1 MSRTR
6 PNSGQDVYSTL
17 RNEWVHS
24 ICYVTCKG
32 ASMPTSNAER
42 QKAFRERLRQRLAAV
57 DTPAPL
63 PDKPKLS
70 AMPAN
75 KRWAALLDQA
85 KVILTIRRDEM
96 QEYFDDRSETWQ
108 EGEKGAAFQER
119 LDAMESVLDELDGQE

>member
-1 MSRTR
+1 
-6 PNSGQDVYSTL
+6 
-17 RNEWVHS
+17 
-24 ICYVTCKG
+24 
-32 ASMPTSNAER
+32 MPTSNAER